1 MALFDTIRAGSS
13 GATDFEIERSLR
25 FNADDGAVLARTP
38 GSASNRRTMTLSL
51 WVKGMIDDTYAI
63 FDAHVNDSNRARL
76 FFNDNG
82 TIQFF
87 SRISDSDVSNL
98 TIGSFRDPT
107 AWYHLVFKIDT
118 TQSTASDRYKIF
130 VNGVEQETNNAF
142 PSQNLEIFF
151 NSTTVH
157 RFGIGGDDQGNENPF
172 DGYMAEINFIDGA
185 ALDPT
190 SFAETDT
197 LTGQWNPIDTSSL
210 TFGTNGFRLQFADN
224 SNTTATTLGKDTSGN
239 GNNYTPFEFSV
250 SAGEGNDS
258 VTDTPTNNFCT
269 YNPLNKTNSVTLS
282 NGHLKFSQSSN
293 DQAVTGTMAITS
305 GKWYYEFLKVSG
317 DNPEVGIIATDSTN
331 PDTNGGRVAFTGQS
345 SGDVTGLKIALI
357 TNNGQQRNGIDYGD
371 SGAITL
377 TGGSAQ
383 TGAGHIGIAI
393 DMDNSKIWYTDL
405 SGNFFNSGDPAN
417 GTNAAYDFSSTQA
430 ANGAVPFVYFATN
443 SGDTGSVNFGQQ
455 AFSYTQ
461 PAGFNS
467 LCTQNLP
474 EPTISKSDKYFD
486 VVLYSG
492 NDSTNN
498 ITGLNFSPD
507 WVWIKNRNG
516 TFWHQ
521 VFDTV
526 RGVNRRLYT
535 NRNATDNLSDPT
547 LTAFN
552 SDGFTLG
559 DDDGGINGSGSTYVA
574 WNWEA
579 GDSTVTNTD
588 GTISSQVRAS
598 TTAGFSIVS
607 YEGNNVQGATVGHG
621 LGVAPDA
628 IIVKNRESTYNWA
641 VWHTGLLNASYIVN
655 LNGEGTQGSIP
666 GIFNSTFPT
675 STVFS
680 LGGGSQGDRFLSNE
694 PSKDFIA
701 YVFSSV
707 EGFSKFGKYGGNG
720 QSDGVYVHL
729 GFRPALLIIKTME
742 QAGDWIMIDSTRDV
756 DNPNQHRIDA
766 NLGDAETSNDVYHD
780 FLATGF
786 KLRTGSASRNP
797 SNQEMLYFAFAENP
811 FKYARAR

>member
-1 MALFDTIRAGSS
+1 FDTIRAGSS

-786 KLRTGSASRNP
+786 KLRTG
-797 SNQEMLYFAFAENP
+797 
-811 FKYARAR
+811 